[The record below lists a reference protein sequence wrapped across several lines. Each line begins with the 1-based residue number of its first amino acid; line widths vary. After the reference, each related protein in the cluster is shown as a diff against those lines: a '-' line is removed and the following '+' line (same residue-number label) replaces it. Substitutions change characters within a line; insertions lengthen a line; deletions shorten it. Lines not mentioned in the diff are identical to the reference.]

1 MNIDLVLMLD
11 LQKVISDWNNR
22 PKEEFV
28 FSVKGEQGEETKVRA
43 LSAVMFSLRF
53 IEPTPIM
60 RRVKFF
66 SKISTFYIYDVR
78 VGYWVAMS
86 LKEFEKSMQ
95 QIVNAIRH
103 LKGHISPAVFT
114 KTLVNEL
121 TGTEIHVVGLPE
133 PDMNHL
139 CLRNCIVN
147 TTSGARIGHTP
158 KVFLTAG
165 VKHS

>member
-11 LQKVISDWNNR
+11 LQKVINGWNKR

-28 FSVKGEQGEETKVRA
+28 FSVKDEQGEETKIRA
-43 LSAVMFSLRF
+43 ISAMIFTLRF
-53 IEPTPIM
+53 IEPTSIM
-60 RRVKFF
+60 KRVKFY

-78 VGYWVAMS
+78 VGYWVPMS

-95 QIVNAIRH
+95 QIVNSIKH
-103 LKGHISPAVFT
+103 LRGHISPAIFT

-121 TGTEIHVVGLPE
+121 TGTEIHNINVPE

-139 CLRNCIVN
+139 CLRNCVVN
-147 TTSGARIGHTP
+147 TTSGARIAHTP
-158 KVFLTAG
+158 SVFLTSG
-165 VKHS
+165 VQYS